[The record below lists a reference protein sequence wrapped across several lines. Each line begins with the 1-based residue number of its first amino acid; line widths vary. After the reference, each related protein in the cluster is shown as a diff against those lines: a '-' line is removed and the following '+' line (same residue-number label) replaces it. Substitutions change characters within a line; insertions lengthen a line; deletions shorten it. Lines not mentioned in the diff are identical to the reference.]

1 MSLCVWESFNWSY
14 PSNNGIFNFYF
25 VLFSQYQ
32 ELPERYQEDYQN
44 AAKQRTAQFMTVLK
58 NVAEGDDPATASRKL
73 REQLEK
79 EAQKNPPVPT
89 KSS

>member
-1 MSLCVWESFNWSY
+1 MA
-14 PSNNGIFNFYF
+14 GYF
-25 VLFSQYQ
+25 LMKLVERDPEALRK
-32 ELPERYQEDYQN
+32 ELPERYQEDYHN

-58 NVAEGDDPATASRKL
+58 NVADGDDPATASRKL

-79 EAQKNPPVPT
+79 EAQKNSPVPP